1 MSIKYFGEENPI
13 GRDILMVYGEDD
25 SKVFNVAGVAEAFP
39 KARAIDFKFLIN
51 FKNIEIANPDYD
63 VNDWGEFLQATLIQV
78 ANPSDLNNIAQ
89 DMEKYKGLQHEA
101 QHDRPISS
109 FEFVSLANLHKESGD
124 IRSCISYDIN
134 KEGRIGMPIIAI
146 FMLALACFNYIN
158 IAIVS
163 AAKRLKEIAVRKVIG
178 AHRLRVIVQFLTEN
192 IVVNFFALL
201 VGVVLAAGIFL
212 PWFVQFSGW
221 PLELQLLD
229 EKLWI
234 FLIGLMFFT
243 GIISGLYP
251 AVYISKFETVRIF
264 KGSMQFGKKNPLTKI
279 FLGIQLVLACI
290 TITSAIVFIQNGSF
304 QYNRSW
310 GYNQKGSLY
319 VAVHNQSAFEQ
330 MNAVM
335 IQNPDVLLIAGS
347 KDHLGKSASTS
358 VVHLPPYT
366 Q

>member
-1 MSIKYFGEENPI
+1 
-13 GRDILMVYGEDD
+13 
-25 SKVFNVAGVAEAFP
+25 
-39 KARAIDFKFLIN
+39 
-51 FKNIEIANPDYD
+51 
-63 VNDWGEFLQATLIQV
+63 
-78 ANPSDLNNIAQ
+78 
-89 DMEKYKGLQHEA
+89 
-101 QHDRPISS
+101 
-109 FEFVSLANLHKESGD
+109 
-124 IRSCISYDIN
+124 
-134 KEGRIGMPIIAI
+134 
-146 FMLALACFNYIN
+146 MLALACFNYIN

-192 IVVNFFALL
+192 IVVTFFALL

-358 VVHLPPYT
+358 VVHLPPNT
-366 Q
+366 QYDVNEFSVDADYFETMGLELTEGRVFKNRSESDKQAVVVNELLVKNFKLTEPIVHVF